1 MKEKQGSWKGKK
13 FGKPGQSSKK
23 DTKSEEVINEPVEVS
38 KKENTIPV
46 EKPAKQI
53 KVDNPEE
60 STPKLKSPSI
70 KKAKDPKPEEVI
82 NEPVEVSK
90 K

>member
-13 FGKPGQSSKK
+13 FGKPSQSSKK

-82 NEPVEVSK
+82 NEP
-90 K
+90 